1 VNKIKIFLIQ
11 SIVFSDIKIQWVHFG
26 PLVLTTPVTVA
37 RLTLHKLYMDLSDRW
52 KNNIIILNI
61 FLINIILRVIIVY
74 LCLRITDNN
83 ISGRRQLFGMVIC
96 ILFLWIGRV

>member
-1 VNKIKIFLIQ
+1 MHKFKNFLIQ
-11 SIVFSDIKIQWVHFG
+11 SIVFSDIKFQWVHFG

-61 FLINIILRVIIVY
+61 FFDKYNFTCNTSLFVPA
-74 LCLRITDNN
+74 DN
-83 ISGRRQLFGMVIC
+83 G
-96 ILFLWIGRV
+96 